1 MHFIVDICKLSD
13 MITLLIYSIFIKTQD
28 LRETENMDI
37 YNSTKLPLLAEN
49 IRDLLDGN
57 DNKNQHKRTNAEEF
71 SAIIDWN
78 DRQQKPSQTQELKIQ
93 VEFKSKLIYQRNEA
107 FYEIK
112 ISINGPEKN
121 YKIWK
126 SLKNFFDLE
135 KNLLKDTQNK
145 ATLFSKSYEEL
156 VCFSHFLDKDG
167 LQGST
172 LSNCAV
178 IQILNEYIN
187 KLINK
192 LELLNIHVI
201 LFLEIPEPYRK
212 SFLQANNR
220 YLQGLIETKNKKP
233 KNLSNESCK
242 TLNEISFDVFEM
254 DFLQEYEEFI
264 TIGYNLLELPSEKWV
279 ITRKKSEIF
288 EFIKKFQS
296 KFLEESLFGSEN
308 FKERFRN
315 LCNENWENFTNREF
329 LEFLGVSER
338 VANMIKI
345 KSSDPEKRIMKELKI
360 QIVDVMEIFDKEKN
374 KESRYYNILVE
385 NEEKNEKKVVF
396 FKNIHKKYR
405 HFKELNSILL
415 KKFHNFANE
424 LPVLPG
430 KGMSCKS
437 CEIREELE
445 LYLQKLTKFP
455 YISHS
460 LAFRRFLNVCFLKGS
475 FIEEPFVQRQSKMT
489 FCD

>member
-1 MHFIVDICKLSD
+1 ML
-13 MITLLIYSIFIKTQD
+13 TLVIYSIFIKTQD
-28 LRETENMDI
+28 LRETENMDL
-37 YNSTKLPLLAEN
+37 YNSIKLPLLAEN
-49 IRDLLDGN
+49 IQDLLDGN

-71 SAIIDWN
+71 SAVDWN
-78 DRQQKPSQTQELKIQ
+78 DRQQKPSQPQELKIQ

-112 ISINGPEKN
+112 ILINGPEKS

-145 ATLFSKSYEEL
+145 ATLFSKSYEDL

-167 LQGST
+167 LQGSS
-172 LSNCAV
+172 LSNCAI

-187 KLINK
+187 KLIAK
-192 LELLNIHVI
+192 IELLNIHVI

-212 SFLQANNR
+212 SLLQANNR
-220 YLQGLIETKNKKP
+220 HLQGLIETKNKKP
-233 KNLSNESCK
+233 KNINNENYK

-279 ITRKKSEIF
+279 ITRKKSEIV
-288 EFIKKFQS
+288 EFIKKYQS
-296 KFLEESLFGSEN
+296 KFLEESLLGSTN

-315 LCNENWENFTNREF
+315 VCNENRENFANREF

-338 VANMIKI
+338 GANIIKI
-345 KSSDPEKRIMKELKI
+345 NSSDPEKRIMKELKI

-405 HFKELNSILL
+405 HFKELNTILL
-415 KKFHNFANE
+415 KKFHNFVAE
-424 LPVLPG
+424 LPVLPE

-455 YISHS
+455 YICHS

>member
-1 MHFIVDICKLSD
+1 M
-13 MITLLIYSIFIKTQD
+13 
-28 LRETENMDI
+28 
-37 YNSTKLPLLAEN
+37 
-49 IRDLLDGN
+49 
-57 DNKNQHKRTNAEEF
+57 
-71 SAIIDWN
+71 
-78 DRQQKPSQTQELKIQ
+78 
-93 VEFKSKLIYQRNEA
+93 
-107 FYEIK
+107 
-112 ISINGPEKN
+112 
-121 YKIWK
+121 
-126 SLKNFFDLE
+126 
-135 KNLLKDTQNK
+135 
-145 ATLFSKSYEEL
+145 
-156 VCFSHFLDKDG
+156 DKDG

-192 LELLNIHVI
+192 IELLNIHVI

-264 TIGYNLLELPSEKWV
+264 TIGYNLWELPSEKWV

-296 KFLEESLFGSEN
+296 KFLEESLLGSEN